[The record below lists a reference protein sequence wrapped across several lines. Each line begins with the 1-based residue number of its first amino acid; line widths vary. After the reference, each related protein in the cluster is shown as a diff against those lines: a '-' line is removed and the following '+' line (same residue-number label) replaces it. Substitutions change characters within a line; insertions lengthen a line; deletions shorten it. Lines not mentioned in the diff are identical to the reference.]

1 MVTRLSDLRSKLEH
15 RKGSFED
22 TASEVHNF
30 ELAGRWLYKQ
40 KQRIIII
47 SIIITTTTIILIIRR
62 IIKLILS

>member
-15 RKGSFED
+15 RKGSFEG

-30 ELAGRWLYKQ
+30 ELAGRWYKQ
-40 KQRIIII
+40 KQRISII
-47 SIIITTTTIILIIRR
+47 SIITTTTIIILIIRR